1 MSEKDIVVKQFVFP
15 SFDTWQKSLEWSSS
29 IGVFNI
35 RIARVSWSTGERVES
50 TYQIGIS
57 VGSNP
62 LNMYTSKIWSD
73 GLTCLYTD
81 TEKLR
86 RWYERVTVE
95 SNEAFARHVL
105 SYMV

>member
-1 MSEKDIVVKQFVFP
+1 MSASDIAVKQFVFP
-15 SFDTWQKSLEWSSS
+15 SFDMWQESLEWSSS
-29 IGVFNI
+29 IGVFNV
-35 RIARVSWSTGERVES
+35 RIARVSWSTGKCAES

-62 LNMYTSKIWSD
+62 LNMYTPTIWGD

-86 RWYERVTVE
+86 RWYEHVTVE
-95 SNEAFARHVL
+95 ANKAFERHVL
-105 SYMV
+105 SYIK